1 MMSDW
6 QELLSQLTFEE
17 KVSLLAGADLW
28 HTVPIERLGIPA
40 LRLTDGPNGAR
51 GAFGNLESTSVC
63 TPVGIALGAT
73 WNIELVEQ
81 VGKVLGEETKSKGAH
96 ILLAPTVNMHRS
108 PIAGRNFECFSEDPF
123 LSGEIATAYIHG
135 VQSQGVGACIKHY
148 ACNDQEFE
156 RFSISAEVDERPLH
170 EIYLE
175 PFRRAILA
183 AKPWAVMSAY
193 NRINGVYAAEHE
205 YLLKNILREEWGY
218 DGIIISDWYG
228 TYSAKTAAG
237 ELDLEMPGP
246 GRWMGLAH
254 VQAALEAGNIG
265 EKDID
270 DKVKRLLT
278 IMEKAGLFERAELTT
293 DRSIDKPEHRGIIRK
308 AAQEAI
314 VLLKNESVLPL
325 DESQLTSIAVIGENA
340 RYSQILGGGSSAV
353 VPHYLVSPLEGIRKR
368 AGNSVNI
375 SYAPGCFIH
384 KGLPA
389 PEAGLLTTRD
399 GSPGLQLAFYDN
411 VDFSDPPAYQ
421 LVSKRVQFGWFD
433 ASVPVVHQDKFS
445 VRMEGFFT
453 PAVSGIHTFGLNM
466 VGRGRLWIGG
476 EKLIDTWD
484 SPDPNG
490 QHTVQI
496 EMQSDQQY
504 ALCVEYKW
512 EGDPHWRSL
521 ALGYLPPHAD
531 DLMTEALEL
540 AAQSDVVIVVAGLTS
555 EWESESFDRPDM
567 LLPGDQ
573 NKLIEEITKVNQNVI
588 VVLNCGSPV
597 EMPWLDEVPAV
608 LQLWYD
614 SQEQGNA
621 LADTLFGDVSPS
633 GKLPTTIPKRLQD
646 NPSYINFPGE
656 NGKVQYGEGIF
667 IGYRYYEKK
676 DIEPLFPFGHGL
688 SYTQFEYSNLQMD
701 EVINAVA
708 GGVQLSLDVKNV
720 GSCAGKETVQVYIR
734 ELKPRLAR
742 PAKELKAFQK
752 ISLQPGE
759 TRAIQFMLTDEAF
772 WFFDPKI
779 KQWVFEPGIFK
790 ILIGASSA
798 DIRMSQQINILAH
811 ERASLRDGQ

>member
-1 MMSDW
+1 MRDQ
-6 QELLSQLTFEE
+6 QELLRKLTFEE

-28 HTVPIERLGIPA
+28 HTVAVERSGIPA

-73 WNIELVEQ
+73 WNIDLVEQ

-156 RFSISAEVDERPLH
+156 RFSISAEVEERPLH

-175 PFRRAILA
+175 SFRRAILA

-205 YLLKNILREEWGY
+205 YLLKTILRQQWGFE
-218 DGIIISDWYG
+218 GLIISDWNG
-228 TYSAKTAAG
+228 TYSANTAAG

-246 GRWMGLAH
+246 ARWMNQAH
-254 VQAALEAGNIG
+254 VQAALEAGSIT
-265 EKDID
+265 EKDVD
-270 DKVKRLLT
+270 DKVTRLLT
-278 IMEKAGLFERAELTT
+278 IMQKAGLFEDAELSP
-293 DRSIDKPEHRGIIRK
+293 DRSIDKPEHRKIIRK

-314 VLLKNESVLPL
+314 VLLKNDSILPL
-325 DESQLTSIAVIGENA
+325 DENQLTSIAVIGENA
-340 RYSQILGGGSSAV
+340 RYSQVLGGGSSAV
-353 VPHYLVSPLEGIRKR
+353 VPHYLVSPLDGIRKR
-368 AGNSVNI
+368 AGDAIKV

-389 PEAGLLTTRD
+389 PDAGLLSTRD
-399 GSPGLQLAFYDN
+399 GRPGLQLKFYDH
-411 VDFSDPPAYQ
+411 VDFSNPPAYQ

-433 ASVPVVHQDKFS
+433 ASVPVGHQDKFS

-453 PAVSGIHTFGLNM
+453 PAVSGMHTFGLNM
-466 VGRGRLWIGG
+466 VGRGRLLIDG

-484 SPDPNG
+484 MPDPNG

-496 EMQSDQQY
+496 EMQADQRY
-504 ALCVEYKW
+504 GLCVEYKW

-531 DLMTEALEL
+531 DLMSEALEI
-540 AAQSDVVIVVAGLTS
+540 AAQSDVVIVVAGLTG

-567 LLPGDQ
+567 LLPGEQ
-573 NKLIEEITKVNQNVI
+573 NKLIEEIAKVNQNVI

-597 EMPWLDEVPAV
+597 EMPWVNKVPGV
-608 LQLWYD
+608 LQMWYD

-621 LADTLFGDVSPS
+621 LADILFGDESPS
-633 GKLPTTIPKRLQD
+633 GKLPMTFPERLQD
-646 NPSYINFPGE
+646 NPSFINFPGE
-656 NGKVQYGEGIF
+656 NGKVHYGEGIF

-688 SYTQFEYSNLQMD
+688 SYTQFEYSNLKLD
-701 EVINAVA
+701 EEINAVED
-708 GGVQLSLDVKNV
+708 GIQLSLDVTNS
-720 GSCAGKETVQVYIR
+720 GPYAGKETVQVYIR
-734 ELKPRLAR
+734 EIKPRLVR
-742 PAKELKAFQK
+742 PEKELKAFQK
-752 ISLQPGE
+752 ISLEPGE
-759 TRAIQFMLTDEAF
+759 TRTIQLRLTDEVC
-772 WFFDPKI
+772 WFFDPK
-779 KQWVFEPGIFK
+779 KRAWTFDPGTFE
-790 ILIGASSA
+790 ILIGTSSA
-798 DIRMSQQINILAH
+798 DIRLSKQINILA
-811 ERASLRDGQ
+811 

>member
-1 MMSDW
+1 MRDR
-6 QELLSQLTFEE
+6 QKLLRQLTFEE

-63 TPVGIALGAT
+63 TPVGVALGAT

-156 RFSISAEVDERPLH
+156 RFSISAEVEERPLH

-193 NRINGVYAAEHE
+193 NRINGVHAAEHE
-205 YLLKNILREEWGY
+205 YLLKTILRQQWGY
-218 DGIIISDWYG
+218 EGLIISDWYG
-228 TYSAKTAAG
+228 TYSANTSAG

-246 GRWMGLAH
+246 ARWMSLAH
-254 VQAALEAGNIG
+254 VQAALEAGSIT
-265 EKDID
+265 EKDVE
-270 DKVKRLLT
+270 DKVTRLLT
-278 IMEKAGLFERAELTT
+278 IMEKAGLFEDAELSP
-293 DRSIDKPEHRGIIRK
+293 DRSIDKPEHRSIIRK

-314 VLLKNESVLPL
+314 VLLKNDSILPL
-325 DESQLTSIAVIGENA
+325 DVDQVTSIAVIGENA
-340 RYSQILGGGSSAV
+340 RYSQVLGGGSSAV
-353 VPHYLVSPLEGIRKR
+353 VPHYLVPPLDGIRKR
-368 AGNSVNI
+368 AGDSIKI

-389 PEAGLLTTRD
+389 PDAGLLSTRD
-399 GSPGLQLAFYDN
+399 GNPGLLLEFYDD
-411 VDFSDPPAYQ
+411 VDFSTRPAYR
-421 LVSKRVQFGWFD
+421 LISKRVQFGWFD
-433 ASVPVVHQDKFS
+433 ASVPKVRQDKFS
-445 VRMEGFFT
+445 VRMEGLFT

-466 VGRGRLWIGG
+466 IGRGRLLIDR

-484 SPDPNG
+484 LPDPNG
-490 QHTVQI
+490 QQTVQI
-496 EMQSDQQY
+496 EMQADQQY
-504 ALCVEYKW
+504 AICVEYKW

-531 DLMTEALEL
+531 DLMSEALDI

-555 EWESESFDRPDM
+555 EWESESFDRPDL
-567 LLPGDQ
+567 LLPGGQ
-573 NKLIEEITKVNQNVI
+573 NELIEEIAKVNPNVI
-588 VVLNCGSPV
+588 VVLNCGAPV
-597 EMPWLDEVPAV
+597 EMPWVDQVPGV
-608 LQLWYD
+608 LQMWYD

-621 LADTLFGDVSPS
+621 LADILFGDVSPS
-633 GKLPTTIPKRLQD
+633 GKLPTTFPKRLQD
-646 NPSYINFPGE
+646 NPSFINFPGE
-656 NGKVQYGEGIF
+656 NGKVYYGEGIF

-701 EVINAVA
+701 EEINSLSD
-708 GGVQLSLDVKNV
+708 GVQLSLDVRNI
-720 GSCAGKETVQVYIR
+720 GSTSGKETVQVYIR
-734 ELKPRLAR
+734 DIKPRVVR
-742 PAKELKAFQK
+742 PDKELKAFQK
-752 ISLQPGE
+752 IFLQPGE
-759 TRAIQFMLTDEAF
+759 PQTIHFALTKEAF

-779 KQWVFEPGIFK
+779 TEWTFEPGTFE
-790 ILIGASSA
+790 ILIGSSSS
-798 DIRMSQQINILAH
+798 DIRLSQRVNIK
-811 ERASLRDGQ
+811 G